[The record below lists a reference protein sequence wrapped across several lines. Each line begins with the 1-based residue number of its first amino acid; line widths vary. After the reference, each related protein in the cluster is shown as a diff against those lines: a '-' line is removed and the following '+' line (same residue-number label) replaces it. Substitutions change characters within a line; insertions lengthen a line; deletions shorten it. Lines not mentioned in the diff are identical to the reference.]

1 MNRFIKQFN
10 RKLNSSVLQLNC
22 CHSLAMAAEQLTSA
36 MITLPG
42 DINILIT
49 APNNFSDA
57 DCGTVYID
65 EYNIESPEL
74 PLDELVEWT
83 ENAVNCCRRINSA
96 YTEYNSLNCT
106 LSETERTR
114 IGGVWKMA
122 QQGVML
128 PEGFVYANVRE
139 NKAENVM
146 IGTLRYAPK
155 DGSKPIDIATSALS
169 ADFPVGVGEDSWGF
183 EPNYVS
189 PSEAN
194 TAKRRSS
201 SIVNIDTKILTTTV
215 TGETPTI
222 RDKRAAY
229 WLVGILD
236 QMIDSILSNPPAKAY
251 ETFLADGI
259 SEISMN
265 SLSEMS
271 PNGLAAL
278 VRKGTVEAVEAIQAQ
293 PDLVT
298 RFLLDGTVDGRT
310 AAQTLPHLTAWIA
323 KRGWLTVEEAL
334 EINPDCKA
342 ELIKYKL
349 LPAEPKVRKP
359 RRTKAE
365 IEAERAAQATADIT
379 DVNSSRKPPARRMRT
394 NTRFSAL
401 NSHRRSL
408 PVSRRATAWNR
419 RNHKPVLNSSC
430 RANNIMPIAE
440 KLDFKPYR
448 FTNVVMNSAL
458 SDKPIDNVNL
468 NSEDV
473 VTKPAETTV
482 KPNET
487 PSVSESLRDTKQTGS
502 AWLVRASI
510 SDDIISN
517 MIIPGKSKIEA
528 LDLYSKVFSNESSH
542 IVSWD
547 EPISDIQEWKKANS
561 DLDYAVL
568 IKKA

>member
-1 MNRFIKQFN
+1 MNRFIKKFS

-65 EYNIESPEL
+65 EYDIESPEL
-74 PLDELVEWT
+74 PLDELVAWT

-183 EPNYVS
+183 EANYVS
-189 PSEAN
+189 PSESD

-201 SIVNIDTKILTTTV
+201 SIVNIGTKILTTTV

-251 ETFLADGI
+251 KAFLADGI
-259 SEISMN
+259 SEISMD

-271 PNGLAAL
+271 ANGLATL
-278 VRKGTVEAVEAIQAQ
+278 VRKGTVDAVKAIQAQ

-365 IEAERAAQATADIT
+365 IEAERAAHATADT
-379 DVNSSRKPPARRMRT
+379 ADVNSSRKPPARRMRT
-394 NTRFSAL
+394 NTRFSDL

-408 PVSRRATAWNR
+408 PVSQRHTAWNR
-419 RNHKPVLNSSC
+419 KKTKPVLNSS
-430 RANNIMPIAE
+430 RAVAISPVAE
-440 KLDFKPYR
+440 QLNFKPYR
-448 FTNVVMNSAL
+448 FTNVVMNSAVATQ
-458 SDKPIDNVNL
+458 PIDNVNL
-468 NSEDV
+468 NSKDE
-473 VTKPAETTV
+473 V
-482 KPNET
+482 KTENQ
-487 PSVSESLRDTKQTGS
+487 SVSESLKDTKQTGP
-502 AWLVRASI
+502 AWLVRATI
-510 SDDIISN
+510 SDDIVTN
-517 MIIPGKSKIEA
+517 MIIPGKSKLEA
-528 LDLYSKVFSNESSH
+528 LDLYSKIFSDETSH

-547 EPISDIQEWKKANS
+547 ETISDIQEWKKNNP